1 MPDSNIEK
9 SMVNKDYILRLAE
22 RLGRFLARIIFL
34 QETNQHEEAL
44 ILIDEAFRQA
54 TGLTTGLINSLPEET
69 LLGMLSPH
77 DVLNVELCFYV
88 AALLKAEGDVY
99 ASLDKQNESYY
110 RHLKALNLFLELFL
124 RGKSIDELDLFPN
137 IDDLVQ
143 RLEEYELPLPTNQK
157 LFHYNEK
164 AGRYARAEDVLF
176 DMLEADSV
184 PPDLIA
190 EGINFYHR
198 LMAKSDDEL
207 LLGNLSR
214 EELEEGLSQVEEM
227 QS

>member
-1 MPDSNIEK
+1 
-9 SMVNKDYILRLAE
+9 MVNKDYILRLAE

-34 QETNQHEEAL
+34 QEANQQEEAL

-54 TGLTTGLINSLPEET
+54 TGLTTGLINSLSEET

-77 DVLNVELCFYV
+77 GVLNVELAFYV

-124 RGKSIDELDLFPN
+124 RGKSIDGFDLFSN

-143 RLEEYELPLPTNQK
+143 RLAEYELPLATNQR
-157 LFHYNEK
+157 LFQYNEK
-164 AGRYARAEDVLF
+164 AGRFARAEDVLF
-176 DMLEADSV
+176 EMLGADEVAS
-184 PPDLIA
+184 DLIQ
-190 EGINFYHR
+190 EGMAFYHR

-214 EELEEGLSQVEEM
+214 EEVQESLAQVERM
-227 QS
+227 QRQR

>member
-1 MPDSNIEK
+1 
-9 SMVNKDYILRLAE
+9 MVNKDYILRLAE
-22 RLGRFLARIIFL
+22 RLGRFLARILFL
-34 QETNQHEEAL
+34 QEANRQEEAL

-69 LLGMLSPH
+69 LLKILSPH
-77 DVLNVELCFYV
+77 GALNAELCFYV
-88 AALLKAEGDVY
+88 AALFKAEGDVY

-124 RGKSIDELDLFPN
+124 HGGKSIDDLDLFPN

-143 RLEEYELPLPTNQK
+143 RLEEFELPLPTNHR
-157 LFHYNEK
+157 LFQYNEK

-176 DMLEADSV
+176 EMLEADSV

-190 EGINFYHR
+190 QGIAFYRR
-198 LMAKSDDEL
+198 LMAKSDEEL

-214 EELEEGLSQVEEM
+214 AELREGLAQVERM
-227 QS
+227 QSQ

>member
-1 MPDSNIEK
+1 
-9 SMVNKDYILRLAE
+9 MVNKDYILRLAE

-34 QETNQHEEAL
+34 QEANQQEEAL

-54 TGLTTGLINSLPEET
+54 TGLTTGLINSLSEET
-69 LLGMLSPH
+69 LLNMLSPNN
-77 DVLNVELCFYV
+77 VLNVDLCFYV

-110 RHLKALNLFLELFL
+110 RHLKALHLFLELFI
-124 RGKSIDELDLFPN
+124 RGKNIDELDLYPN

-143 RLEEYELPLPTNQK
+143 RLAEYELPMPTNQK
-157 LFHYNEK
+157 LFSYNEK

-176 DMLEADSV
+176 EMLETDEV
-184 PPDLIA
+184 PPGLLVEAID
-190 EGINFYHR
+190 FYHR

-214 EELEEGLSQVEEM
+214 EELQESLAQIEGM
-227 QS
+227 QG

>member
-1 MPDSNIEK
+1 
-9 SMVNKDYILRLAE
+9 MVNKDYILRLAE
-22 RLGRFLARIIFL
+22 RLGRFLARILFL
-34 QETNQHEEAL
+34 QEANRQEEAL

-69 LLGMLSPH
+69 LLKILSSH
-77 DVLNVELCFYV
+77 GALNAELCFYV

-110 RHLKALNLFLELFL
+110 RHLRALNLFLELFL
-124 RGKSIDELDLFPN
+124 HGKSIDDLDLFPN

-143 RLEEYELPLPTNQK
+143 RLEAYELPLPTSHR
-157 LFHYNEK
+157 LFQYNEK

-176 DMLEADSV
+176 EMLEADSV
-184 PPDLIA
+184 PPELIA
-190 EGINFYHR
+190 QGIAFYRR
-198 LMAKSDDEL
+198 LMAKSDEEL

-214 EELEEGLSQVEEM
+214 EELREGLAQVERM
-227 QS
+227 QSQ

>member
-1 MPDSNIEK
+1 MI
-9 SMVNKDYILRLAE
+9 NKDYILRLAE
-22 RLGRFLARIIFL
+22 RLGGLLARILFL
-34 QETNQHEEAL
+34 REANQQQEAF
-44 ILIDEAFRQA
+44 ILIDEAFRQI
-54 TGLTTGLINSLPEET
+54 TGLTTGLINALPEER
-69 LLGMLSPH
+69 LLAMLSPH

-88 AALLKAEGDVY
+88 AALFKAEGDVY

-124 RGKSIDELDLFPN
+124 RGKNIDDLDLFPN

-143 RLEEYELPLPTNQK
+143 RLEEYELPLPTSRK
-157 LFHYNEK
+157 LFSYNEK

-176 DMLEADSV
+176 EMLEAGEG
-184 PPDLIA
+184 PPNLIA
-190 EGINFYHR
+190 EGIAFYHR

-214 EELEEGLSQVEEM
+214 EEVREGLAQVEKM